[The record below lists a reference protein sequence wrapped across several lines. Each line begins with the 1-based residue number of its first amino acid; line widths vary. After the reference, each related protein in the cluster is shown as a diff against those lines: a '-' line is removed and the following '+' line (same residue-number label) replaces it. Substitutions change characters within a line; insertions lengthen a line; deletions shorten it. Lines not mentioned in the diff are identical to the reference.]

1 MTQGIQIP
9 SVSRQQL
16 KEIKAMKISK
26 RAREL
31 IRTCAGT
38 YENGKRDALELLR
51 VHDLSKRGELETLE
65 MAVESISDTIEE
77 LKRIQGKLKKELPLT
92 EQEGK
97 TSCCKS

>member
-1 MTQGIQIP
+1 MSTT
-9 SVSRQQL
+9 
-16 KEIKAMKISK
+16 KISK

-38 YENGKRDALELLR
+38 YENGKHDALELLR

-77 LKRIQGKLKKELPLT
+77 LKRIQSKLKKELPLT

-97 TSCCKS
+97 TPCCKS